1 MKKKQ
6 SKFDIRHKET
16 LTLFLRE
23 YFELF
28 FPDIA
33 GKIKFET
40 AKFLDKELIALFGE
54 TKKKD
59 QHRITDALILVE
71 AEISDKKQP
80 ELIMIH
86 WEQESQRKNAHGER
100 MFHYF
105 CGIYFKFRLPVFP
118 IAMYTDPHKW
128 RKPVKKKFKI
138 SLFKHT
144 VSEYNYHLIKLKDF
158 KASEFEKK
166 ADENPLASA
175 YLPLTDYPKKDRPV
189 IKAKAV
195 KGIAKKLPPGKKQST
210 LYSLIQESM
219 KLNKYEEKQYRELIR
234 TDPTYKEAKML
245 ESIEEVG
252 REQGILI
259 GEILMAQRIL
269 KQDVYSTEDLE
280 YKGIDELE
288 SILAEIGKPERLE
301 TGTQKGVLIGEILMA
316 QRILKQNIH
325 SQKELEN
332 KNLDELSNIL
342 AEFEGKLN

>member
-1 MKKKQ
+1 MKKPKKSKKPQ

-16 LTLFLRE
+16 LTLFLKE

-40 AKFLDKELIALFGE
+40 AKFLDKELIALFGG
-54 TKKKD
+54 TKKTGKKD

-86 WEQESQRKNAHGER
+86 WEQESQRKQTHEER

-118 IAMYTDPHKW
+118 IAMFTDTHKW

-138 SLFKHT
+138 SLFGHT
-144 VSEYNYHLIKLKDF
+144 VSEYNYHLIKLKNF
-158 KASEFEKK
+158 RASEFEKK
-166 ADENPLASA
+166 ADKNPLAAA

-195 KGIAKKLPPGKKQST
+195 RGIAKKLPPGRKQST
-210 LYSLIQESM
+210 LYSLIQESI
-219 KLNKYEEKQYRELIR
+219 KLDKKEEKQYQKLIR
-234 TDPTYKEAKML
+234 ADPVYKEAKML
-245 ESIEEVG
+245 ESIKEVG
-252 REQGILI
+252 IEEGILIGIEEGREEGRREGRREGILIGIEEGILI

-269 KQDVYSTEDLE
+269 KQDVYSRE
-280 YKGIDELE
+280 EL
-288 SILAEIGKPERLE
+288 
-301 TGTQKGVLIGEILMA
+301 
-316 QRILKQNIH
+316 ND
-325 SQKELEN
+325 
-332 KNLDELSNIL
+332 KNFGELSNIL
-342 AEFEGKLN
+342 AEFEGRLN